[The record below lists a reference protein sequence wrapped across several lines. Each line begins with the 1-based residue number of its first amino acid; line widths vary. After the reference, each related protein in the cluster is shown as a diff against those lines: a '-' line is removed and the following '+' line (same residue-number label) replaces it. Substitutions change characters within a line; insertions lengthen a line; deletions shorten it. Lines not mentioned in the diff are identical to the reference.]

1 MIKKY
6 KKGNKIVEAVSW
18 DADIKSEELIQEF
31 SGKKVTFTDNPDF
44 IIVLIE
50 LGKHL
55 LLDLGDY
62 LVKDTEGNLYVV
74 EQDAFEQTYEILE

>member
-1 MIKKY
+1 MIKEYY
-6 KKGNKIVEAVSW
+6 KGREKFQAVQW
-18 DADIKSEELIQEF
+18 EGDIESEELIQEF
-31 SGKKVTFTDNPDF
+31 SGKKITFTDHPDF

-62 LVKDTEGNLYVV
+62 LVRGSSGELNVV
-74 EQDAFEQTYEILE
+74 KGEDFELNYNEL